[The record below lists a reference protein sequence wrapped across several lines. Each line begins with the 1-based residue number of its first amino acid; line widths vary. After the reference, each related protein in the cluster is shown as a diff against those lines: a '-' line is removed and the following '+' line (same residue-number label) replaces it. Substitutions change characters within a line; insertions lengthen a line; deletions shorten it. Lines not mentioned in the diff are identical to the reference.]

1 MFLRM
6 IKGAIFRQKS
16 RMLILLFTI
25 FLGTTLATGMLNV
38 VYDVGDKINRELK
51 TYGAN
56 INIISRD
63 NAIISDLYG
72 MDDANMDR
80 KYLKESDLPKIKG
93 IFWSHNI
100 VDFAP
105 YLEFKTSLSNDE
117 VSFENPSKKDSGGQ
131 NKKEVSEQEQV
142 KLIGTWF
149 HKEFKSPTGEQYTTG
164 IQNLKTWW
172 HLDGEFLKDDE
183 SPEILVGTTLAQM
196 HGWKIDDSIALYA
209 KDGKSHAFKIK
220 GIFKSGSVEDSQI
233 YMSMPNAYLL
243 SGLSDS
249 VSRVELSALTTP
261 DNELARR
268 AAQNPKSLSLTDFD
282 TWYCTAY
289 VSSICYQVEGV
300 IPDAIAKP
308 IRQVAESEGEIL
320 NKTKLIMLL
329 ITGLTLISSALA
341 ISNLIS
347 ASVIERSKE
356 IGLLK
361 ALGAQGNQIV
371 LKLLI
376 EILSIS
382 AIGVL
387 LGYVVGTLFANF
399 ISLMVFG
406 SKSDLK
412 LVVLPIVSFLIFVV
426 VLLGSLPA
434 IRNLLRLK
442 PAEVLHGR

>member
-6 IKGAIFRQKS
+6 IKGAVFRQKN

-72 MDDANMDR
+72 MDDSNMDR

-105 YLEFKTSLSNDE
+105 YLEFKSSILNAEGTKHAESEREKADAKERSDQSE
-117 VSFENPSKKDSGGQ
+117 VK
-131 NKKEVSEQEQV
+131 V
-142 KLIGTWF
+142 IGTWF
-149 HKEFKSPTGEQYTTG
+149 HKEFKSPTGEEYTTG

-183 SPEILVGTTLAQM
+183 SPEILVGTTLAQT
-196 HGWKIDDSIALYA
+196 HEWKIGDDVELQA
-209 KDGKSHAFKIK
+209 KDGKSHAFTIK
-220 GIFKSGSVEDSQI
+220 GIFKSGSVEDGQI
-233 YMSMPNAYLL
+233 YTSMQNAYLL

-371 LKLLI
+371 LKLLV
-376 EILSIS
+376 EIISIS

-387 LGYVVGTLFANF
+387 SGYVVGTLFANF

>member
-1 MFLRM
+1 MFFRM
-6 IKGAIFRQKS
+6 IKGAIFRQRS

-38 VYDVGDKINRELK
+38 VYDVGDKINMELK

-56 INIISRD
+56 INITSRD

-72 MDDANMDR
+72 MDDANLDR

-93 IFWSHNI
+93 IFWAYNV

-105 YLEFKTSLSNDE
+105 YLEFKVNRE
-117 VSFENPSKKDSGGQ
+117 
-131 NKKEVSEQEQV
+131 SESPIKAV
-142 KLIGTWF
+142 GTWF
-149 HKEFKSPTGEQYTTG
+149 EKDFKSPTGEEYVTG
-164 IQNLKTWW
+164 IKNLKTWW
-172 HLDGEFLKDDE
+172 HIDGQILQDDGA
-183 SPEILVGTTLAQM
+183 SKIMVGSNLAKERGISLGDYM
-196 HGWKIDDSIALYA
+196 NLTGF
-209 KDGKSHAFKIK
+209 DGKNHEFEVAA
-220 GIFKSGSVEDSQI
+220 IFKSGSAEDNQI
-233 YMSMPNAYLL
+233 FMSMDNAYKL
-243 SGLSDS
+243 SGLKDS
-249 VSRVELSALTTP
+249 ISRVELSALTTP

-289 VSSICYQVEGV
+289 VSSICYQIESV
-300 IPDAIAKP
+300 IPDALAKP

-329 ITGLTLISSALA
+329 ITVLTLISSALA

-347 ASVIERSKE
+347 AGVIERSKE

-361 ALGAQGNQIV
+361 ALGGQGGQIV
-371 LKLLI
+371 LKLLT
-376 EILSIS
+376 EILAI
-382 AIGVL
+382 AVIGVL
-387 LGYVVGTLFANF
+387 SGYVTGTLFANV
-399 ISLMVFG
+399 ISLVVFG
-406 SKSDLK
+406 SRSELK
-412 LVVLPIVSFLIFVV
+412 LVVLPIVSFLIFIV

-434 IRNLLRLK
+434 IRNLLKLK